1 VYCDKLSDEE
11 LLSLSLDAKAAFAAR
26 LEPALEIV
34 RVSPCDEMAVASLSL
49 LCVADD
55 VDVFVAA
62 VVETLLLEKI
72 LLVEL

>member
-1 VYCDKLSDEE
+1 
-11 LLSLSLDAKAAFAAR
+11 
-26 LEPALEIV
+26 
-34 RVSPCDEMAVASLSL
+34 MAVASLSL